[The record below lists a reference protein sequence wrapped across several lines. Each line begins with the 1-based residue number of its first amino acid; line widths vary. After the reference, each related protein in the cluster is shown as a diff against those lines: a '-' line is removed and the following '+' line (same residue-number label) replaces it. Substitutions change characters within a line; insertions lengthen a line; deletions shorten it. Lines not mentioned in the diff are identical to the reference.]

1 METEINN
8 VRAEVEARMNRKREM
23 IEKLNRIAREID
35 NVADK
40 LYKPGDYTGSEY
52 NDLYDKFKGLDI
64 LYTNLE
70 KQIKT
75 EFPHKDMPET
85 LEEIR
90 KQNNLLNI

>member
-8 VRAEVEARMNRKREM
+8 VRAEVEARMNRKKEM

-52 NDLYDKFKGLDI
+52 NLSLI
-64 LYTNLE
+64 H
-70 KQIKT
+70 I
-75 EFPHKDMPET
+75 
-85 LEEIR
+85 
-90 KQNNLLNI
+90 